1 MKKHTTR
8 SLLIDPVAKTVTE
21 IMVPRNDANN
31 HIHKLIGCESCDQ
44 VDFGCGVMLS
54 IDDEGLYRITREPES
69 PHNVTQGFFVI
80 LSKGV
85 PTRLIS
91 GKGVL
96 WAYNAKGETIDL
108 PVWVTPALIQQLVK
122 FVANHHRNAAADLCH
137 EILSQAGVA
146 CGWEQIQLHQ
156 RRYADI
162 VRRAMELTV

>member
-8 SLLIDPVAKTVTE
+8 SLFIDSIAKTVTE

-31 HIHKLIGCESCDQ
+31 HIHKLIGCESCDH
-44 VDFGCGVMLS
+44 VDFGCSVMLS
-54 IDDEGLYRITREPES
+54 IDDEGLYHITREPES

-80 LSKGV
+80 LSNGV

-122 FVANHHRNAAADLCH
+122 FVADHHRNAAADLCS
-137 EILSQAGVA
+137 EILSQAGIA
-146 CGWEQIQLHQ
+146 FGREQIQIHQ